1 MLKKIINPILFLNLA
16 LCIIPQKAT
25 FSSTN
30 NNHIKWSKVDEVV
43 EEKEDQISIDYK
55 EIESIDEVLK
65 EKEDRISIDYQE
77 IATII
82 GQNEE
87 LKSLK
92 ELIKSSSFNLASKI
106 SKRYPSLD
114 LQASGFPKY
123 VSGKNYNSNSQT
135 TKTSQFSAN
144 PSLNIRWDLIDP
156 LRSSEIKIARE
167 NYKIANNNFEIK
179 RKDLIQE
186 ARAIYHKYQKSYKDI
201 ENQQYALELS
211 ITSLDNAQSKLDAGI
226 GTKFA
231 VLEADAQLSRDK
243 QSLNEKKIKHQIN
256 KISLKEI
263 LNLKGDFEINP
274 DQKLIGFWNNKLT
287 KNINNGLAKNL
298 TLENLTLQKK
308 IKKNQAITYL
318 KANKPKI
325 YISNT
330 FSSAFTKGDSLST
343 AIDSSETGSAYTN
356 AISLN
361 FSWNIF
367 NGNQNKN
374 SYKSSKADAKAEEY
388 SFNNFQ
394 NVLKTNINKAY
405 LNLKLNEEKI
415 ISSLKEI
422 SSTNESL
429 RLARLRY
436 DVGIST
442 LKDVLVRQKEL
453 SNAKSKNI
461 NAVYNYN
468 LNLDELERLTF
479 LEISNKCID
488 SNTMNK
494 KESICNIPR

>member
-1 MLKKIINPILFLNLA
+1 MLKKIINPILFLNLT
-16 LCIIPQKAT
+16 LCIISQKDTLSA
-25 FSSTN
+25 TN
-30 NNHIKWSKVDEVV
+30 NYIDEVL
-43 EEKEDQISIDYK
+43 EEKEDQIF
-55 EIESIDEVLK
+55 
-65 EKEDRISIDYQE
+65 IDYQE
-77 IATII
+77 IERII
-82 GQNEE
+82 LKNEQ
-87 LKSLK
+87 LKSFK
-92 ELIKSSSFNLASKI
+92 ELVNSSSFNLSSKI
-106 SKRYPSLD
+106 SQKYPSLD
-114 LQASGFPKY
+114 LKASGFPKY
-123 VSGKNYNSNSQT
+123 VFGKNYNSNSQT

-156 LRSSEIKIARE
+156 LRGSEIKIARE
-167 NYKIANNNFEIK
+167 NFKITRNNFEIK

-186 ARAIYHKYQKSYKDI
+186 ARAIYHKYQKSSKDI
-201 ENQQYALELS
+201 ENKQYALDLS

-226 GTKFA
+226 GTKFE

-243 QSLNEKKIKHQIN
+243 QSLNEKKIEHEIN

-263 LNLKGDFEINP
+263 LNLKSDFEINT

-298 TLENLTLQKK
+298 TLQNLTLQKE
-308 IKKNQAITYL
+308 IKKMQAISFL
-318 KANKPKI
+318 NANKPNI

-330 FSSAFTKGDSLST
+330 FSSAFTKGDYLST
-343 AIDSSETGSAYTN
+343 SIDSSENGSAYTN
-356 AISLN
+356 SLSLN

-374 SYKSSKADAKAEEY
+374 SYKASEADAKAEEY
-388 SFNNFQ
+388 SFNNFE
-394 NVLKTNINKAY
+394 NVLKAKISKAY

-494 KESICNIPR
+494 KKSICNIPI